1 MLNYWGKYTEMQHG
15 QQNVKIY
22 SVSHKVYEAKT
33 QRDLYVVQYG
43 NIVHDLVKIWIYH
56 NLTT

>member
-1 MLNYWGKYTEMQHG
+1 MQHG